1 MMSVPAIKAVGIGLG
16 PKVATVPGS
25 KVHDEI
31 LPAPGRSK
39 PPIGVSRPTNN
50 AGGLEG
56 GVTNGEDLRI
66 SGFMKP
72 IATLMKPLRSVDLAD
87 MTEAPAVIERSD
99 VSAIS
104 AAGVVGE
111 AVVSLVLAD
120 AFLEKFSGDSVG
132 EIERNYATAAE
143 HLHARFTTRRS

>member
-1 MMSVPAIKAVGIGLG
+1 
-16 PKVATVPGS
+16 
-25 KVHDEI
+25 
-31 LPAPGRSK
+31 
-39 PPIGVSRPTNN
+39 
-50 AGGLEG
+50 
-56 GVTNGEDLRI
+56 
-66 SGFMKP
+66 MKP

-120 AFLEKFSGDSVG
+120 AFLEKFSGDSIG
-132 EIERNYATAAE
+132 EIERNYATASE